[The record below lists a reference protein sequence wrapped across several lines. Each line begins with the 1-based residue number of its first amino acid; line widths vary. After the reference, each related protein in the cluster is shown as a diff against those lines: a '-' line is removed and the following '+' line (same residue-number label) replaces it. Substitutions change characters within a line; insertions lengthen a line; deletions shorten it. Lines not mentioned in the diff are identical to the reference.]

1 MKAFVKIWFWTLL
14 GSKMLVCIPAEEAWE
29 MGTGGSVGL
38 IGQASQCNPI
48 GNLQAC
54 ERVLHGGWLTHTHTH
69 THLGD
74 LKKKKPRLF
83 PVKGSKLIFWNYSA
97 LLVSLHEMSY
107 HFLFLYYGC
116 C

>member
-54 ERVLHGGWLTHTHTH
+54 ERVLHGGWLTPYSWYLRSLSGLPMYTCAYVPAHT
-69 THLGD
+69 
-74 LKKKKPRLF
+74 
-83 PVKGSKLIFWNYSA
+83 
-97 LLVSLHEMSY
+97 
-107 HFLFLYYGC
+107 C
-116 C
+116 